1 MDKVLA
7 SSISVVVVNGADWT
21 VDRQL
26 FKVGS
31 AVAVDLSIEVR
42 KDTALQKRVFCE
54 VDASDD
60 VSGLKL
66 RQVSCARTL

>member
-1 MDKVLA
+1 MDEVLA
-7 SSISVVVVNGADWT
+7 STISIVVVNGANWT
-21 VDRQL
+21 VDGQL

-42 KDTALQKRVFCE
+42 KDTALQKRIFCE

-60 VSGLKL
+60 VSRLEL
-66 RQVSCARTL
+66 RRVSCARTV